1 MEWQSILHF
10 RLRGS
15 PGGSVVKNTPAN
27 ARDTGDMGFIPGL
40 ERSLGGGNGN
50 LPVFLPGKSQGQR
63 SLAGFSPWSH
73 RVRHDWTHMQ
83 AMYMIHNRASWN
95 GTFRG
100 KLNNHLSEFLD
111 GIYSWDTQSHS
122 ESRGGTRTT
131 IETVN
136 GLYYTNLNAW
146 DGGLCALLYPQEIL
160 TRPRFGR
167 R

>member
-1 MEWQSILHF
+1 MEWQSIFHF

-73 RVRHDWTHMQ
+73 RVRHD
-83 AMYMIHNRASWN
+83 
-95 GTFRG
+95 
-100 KLNNHLSEFLD
+100 
-111 GIYSWDTQSHS
+111 
-122 ESRGGTRTT
+122 
-131 IETVN
+131 
-136 GLYYTNLNAW
+136 
-146 DGGLCALLYPQEIL
+146 
-160 TRPRFGR
+160 
-167 R
+167 